1 MPLHNPLPTTLQDLV
16 IWLLPGL
23 TERKL
28 QKLIPEPC
36 CEPHVLLEAAYRFPG
51 LPSKTRELIQIA
63 LHDPWRLPF
72 AKQLEAHLSW
82 ADAENHWLLPFR
94 ELPESLQQL
103 PDPPYLLAI
112 KGERQ
117 TLPGPALAV
126 VGSRRLSPEGRSL
139 AYHWS
144 HWLTWQGLNL
154 VSGLARGVDGQAHQ
168 GALKAMEEGAT
179 GCTLAVL
186 AHGMDSLYPP
196 EHQNLAAHML
206 DQGGALVSEYPLGN
220 RPLARQFPKR
230 NRIITGLSLGTL
242 VVEATLRSGSLVS
255 ARLAMEQG
263 REVMAIP
270 GSVRREQSQGCHQ
283 LIRQGAALVTCP
295 EEVLQEVQQPLKFH
309 LEKNSQSKSQPA
321 AIPEKLQSIY
331 CLLTDA
337 PQSMDDLLLQAQ
349 LDAATGMLLL
359 QELELEGLAEQQPGG
374 WCLST

>member
-1 MPLHNPLPTTLQDLV
+1 MPLHNSLTTTLQDLV

-23 TERKL
+23 TDRKL
-28 QKLIPEPC
+28 QKLIPELGS
-36 CEPHVLLEAAYRFPG
+36 EPHPLLEAAYRLPG
-51 LPSKTRELIQIA
+51 LPAKTRDLIQIA
-63 LHDPWRLPF
+63 LHDPWQLPF
-72 AKQLEAHLSW
+72 AKQLEAHLRW
-82 ADAENHWLLPFR
+82 AEAENHWLLPLR
-94 ELPESLQQL
+94 ELPDLLQQL
-103 PDPPYLLAI
+103 PDPPYLLSVQGCPEAL
-112 KGERQ
+112 Q
-117 TLPGPALAV
+117 GPSLAV

-144 HWLTWQGLNL
+144 HWLAWQGLNL

-168 GALKAMEEGAT
+168 GALKAREEGAT

-196 EHQNLAAHML
+196 EHQDLAARLL

-255 ARLAMEQG
+255 ARLAMEQD
-263 REVMAIP
+263 REVMAVP

-295 EEVLQEVQQPLKFH
+295 EEVLQEIQQPLQFQ
-309 LEKNSQSKSQPA
+309 LEKESQANPQSVQ
-321 AIPEKLQSIY
+321 IPEKLQSIY
-331 CLLTDA
+331 CLLTDV
-337 PQSMDDLLLQAQ
+337 PQSMDELLLQAQ

>member
-1 MPLHNPLPTTLQDLV
+1 
-16 IWLLPGL
+16 
-23 TERKL
+23 
-28 QKLIPEPC
+28 
-36 CEPHVLLEAAYRFPG
+36 
-51 LPSKTRELIQIA
+51 
-63 LHDPWRLPF
+63 
-72 AKQLEAHLSW
+72 
-82 ADAENHWLLPFR
+82 
-94 ELPESLQQL
+94 
-103 PDPPYLLAI
+103 
-112 KGERQ
+112 
-117 TLPGPALAV
+117 
-126 VGSRRLSPEGRSL
+126 
-139 AYHWS
+139 
-144 HWLTWQGLNL
+144 
-154 VSGLARGVDGQAHQ
+154 
-168 GALKAMEEGAT
+168 
-179 GCTLAVL
+179 
-186 AHGMDSLYPP
+186 
-196 EHQNLAAHML
+196 ML

>member
-1 MPLHNPLPTTLQDLV
+1 MPLHNSLTTTLQDLA

-23 TERKL
+23 TDRKL
-28 QKLIPEPC
+28 QKLTSELGYEPR
-36 CEPHVLLEAAYRFPG
+36 PLLEAAHHLPG
-51 LPSKTRELIQIA
+51 LPSKTRDLIQIA
-63 LHDPWRLPF
+63 LHDPWQLPF
-72 AKQLEAHLSW
+72 ADQLEAHLRW
-82 ADAENHWLLPFR
+82 AEADNHWLLPLR
-94 ELPESLQQL
+94 ELPELLQQL
-103 PDPPYLLAI
+103 PDPPYLLSIQGCPQAL
-112 KGERQ
+112 Q
-117 TLPGPALAV
+117 GPSLAV

-154 VSGLARGVDGQAHQ
+154 VSGLARGVDSQAHQ

-196 EHQNLAAHML
+196 EHKNLAAQML

-255 ARLAMEQG
+255 ARLAMEQD

-270 GSVRREQSQGCHQ
+270 GSVRRQQSEGCHQ

-295 EEVLQEVQQPLKFH
+295 EEVLQEIQQPLEFYLQKD
-309 LEKNSQSKSQPA
+309 SVSDPQA
-321 AIPEKLQSIY
+321 AEIPEKLQSIY
-331 CLLTDA
+331 CLLTDV
-337 PQSMDDLLLQAQ
+337 PQSIDELLMQAK
-349 LDAATGMLLL
+349 LDASTGMLFL
-359 QELELEGLAEQQPGG
+359 QELELEGLVEQQPGG
-374 WCLST
+374 WCRST